1 MQQTEI
7 EMITRSATLCVS
19 LLSAVTLAGLASG
32 AMAQDAVPAAAPAP
46 AAAVATPPAAAPAAA
61 AATQAPAATAPAQ
74 EGGAAYE
81 SARNQLG
88 VLSYCQDKGYID
100 TKAVETQTKL
110 LGLIPAGD
118 SAKGD
123 AAEAKGRE
131 GTVSAMGV
139 ERTLADAAK
148 EKNTTED
155 ALCKQMD
162 TLLQQLAA
170 QVPA

>member
-1 MQQTEI
+1 
-7 EMITRSATLCVS
+7 MIARSALCRAA
-19 LLSAVTLAGLASG
+19 LLSALTLAGLSGG
-32 AMAQDAVPAAAPAP
+32 AMAQDSAAPA
-46 AAAVATPPAAAPAAA
+46 TPAPA
-61 AATQAPAATAPAQ
+61 APAATAEAPAAASPAATPAQ
-74 EGGAAYE
+74 DSSAAYE

-88 VLSYCQDKGYID
+88 VLGYCQDKGFID
-100 TKAVETQTKL
+100 AKAVETQTRL
-110 LGLIPAGD
+110 LAMIPAGD
-118 SAKGD
+118 TAKGD
-123 AAEAKGRE
+123 AAEAKGKE

-162 TLLQQLAA
+162 ALLQQLAS